1 MAWKCSL
8 ELTHV
13 YNIYCGNTPSRA
25 PQLHRSIRSHKPLWV
40 LRNTSEGRGSIWV
53 NLLSRR
59 NSVIRNSAAS
69 FTFSFF
75 FTTRGIDALLPRQ
88 IPHGVI
94 SARHIIS
101 RILYL
106 SVCLSVCL
114 RFFLSYFR
122 ARTPACVNTHTETYV
137 GDTWIFISVSPC
149 PLRGNTFLDHH

>member
-1 MAWKCSL
+1 MCTIYIVVIPHLAL
-8 ELTHV
+8 RNYIALLDLTNRCEFCEIHPRGEGR
-13 YNIYCGNTPSRA
+13 YGLIYCLEEIRQFEIPQHPLHFLFFFYDARYRRITPPTDSA
-25 PQLHRSIRSHKPLWV
+25 
-40 LRNTSEGRGSIWV
+40 
-53 NLLSRR
+53 RR
-59 NSVIRNSAAS
+59 NIGS
-69 FTFSFF
+69 
-75 FTTRGIDALLPRQ
+75 PYY
-88 IPHGVI
+88 
-94 SARHIIS
+94 IS